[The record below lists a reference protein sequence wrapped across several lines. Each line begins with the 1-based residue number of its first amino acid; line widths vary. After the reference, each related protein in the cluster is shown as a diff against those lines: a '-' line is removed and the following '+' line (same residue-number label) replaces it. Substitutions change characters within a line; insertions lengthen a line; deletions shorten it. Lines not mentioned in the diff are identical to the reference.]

1 MGTTIETILAFAGIM
16 LGLSLAITVLNQLIS
31 NLFGLRGS
39 ALKWGLVTLIENLH
53 AKAMTASD
61 VSTTHIDGIV
71 DGILTNPLVTDATTP
86 VGNLTRLWHRATAL
100 TYEEFQRTLQFT
112 TQPVNPNAA
121 APQRGSLEEARTWLV
136 QNQLVTKE
144 WFDSAMARVS
154 QRFAMRMRTCTI
166 VLAFAISFYLHVNTL
181 DLLRQLQA
189 NPAAVAKLNAQLE
202 TQIAKGSL
210 TEENSKQV
218 LGELRKTFDS
228 GEIEIYK
235 SARVGTFPASG
246 EFMGLLL
253 TSVLL
258 SLGAPFWFNQLK
270 NVATLRSVVAQKA
283 AAEASAPSAL
293 PPIATLSI
301 TERRV

>member
-16 LGLSLAITVLNQLIS
+16 LGLSLAITVLNQLVS
-31 NLFGLRGS
+31 NLLGLRGS

-53 AKAMTASD
+53 AKAMTASN

-71 DGILTNPLVTDATTP
+71 DGILTDPLVTDATTP
-86 VGNLTRLWHRATAL
+86 FGNLTRLWHRATAL

-166 VLAFAISFYLHVNTL
+166 LFAFALSFVLQINTL
-181 DLLRQLQA
+181 DLLHQLQS
-189 NPAAVAKLNAQLE
+189 NPAAVAKINAQLE
-202 TQIAKGSL
+202 EQIPKTTL
-210 TEENSKQV
+210 TPADSEKV
-218 LGELRKTFDS
+218 LSDLRKTFDS
-228 GEIEIYK
+228 AGIVVYGK
-235 SARVGTFPASG
+235 SPEGWADYCG
-246 EFMGLLL
+246 MLL
-253 TSVLL
+253 TSILL

-293 PPIATLSI
+293 PPIATLSV